1 MPNQEERSG
10 GCPLSVVVPAYNEE
24 TRLGAAIA
32 AYLGALPAA
41 AEVVIVDDGSTDAT
55 AEVARALAR
64 ADARV
69 RVLRLPENRGKGF
82 AVRAGVLA
90 ARGDRVLMA
99 DADGSA
105 ARNMALS
112 RERAS
117 SVAAALAA
125 QGLPAPTFDL
135 EGAGASGAVTPA
147 GAPEPLRRRAE
158 VVIRLGPDQTAER
171 ARGSRRR

>member
-1 MPNQEERSG
+1 MTPFRTMT
-10 GCPLSVVVPAYNEE
+10 V
-24 TRLGAAIA
+24 AAIG
-32 AYLGALPAA
+32 LAA
-41 AEVVIVDDGSTDAT
+41 AACASDSKVTRDQIVVAASSCQDTSFPIYFETGSAKLTAPAMQLLRESTAQAKRCAVKEV
-55 AEVARALAR
+55 L
-64 ADARV
+64 
-69 RVLRLPENRGKGF
+69 VLGL
-82 AVRAGVLA
+82 
-90 ARGDRVLMA
+90 A

-135 EGAGASGAVTPA
+135 EAAGASGAVTPA